1 MEPILIGISGGSASG
16 KTTICRK
23 VQEGL
28 GVDCTVLE
36 MDHFYRGLT
45 PEQINNVSEY
55 NFDHPEA
62 LDLEAI
68 YQALETLRKGQDA
81 EIPVYDFKLHR
92 RTSETQTVKANRLI
106 LYEGIF
112 SLFDPKVR
120 NLMKLKVFV
129 QTDDDL
135 RLARRLLRD
144 TKERGR
150 DVDMVLNQYF
160 KFVKPSYDQYIRPT
174 MKYADIIIP
183 QGAHNQVAI
192 DLILLN
198 LKNYLV

>member
-1 MEPILIGISGGSASG
+1 MEPIVIGISGGSASG

-68 YQALETLRKGQDA
+68 YQALETLRSGQDA

-160 KFVKPSYDQYIRPT
+160 KFVKPSYEEYIRPT